1 MYLESGNV
9 ANNSGG
15 VNIEYD
21 RVDEHQILLEDGIS
35 CMLSE
40 ESVDEGL
47 SIKQMEEY
55 LGNMY
60 IDDLDTKQRRR
71 TNIAF
76 SSYVNSSN
84 HGVYLPDTDS
94 FN

>member
-1 MYLESGNV
+1 
-9 ANNSGG
+9 
-15 VNIEYD
+15 
-21 RVDEHQILLEDGIS
+21 
-35 CMLSE
+35 MLSE